1 VDTQRTVILPKKIDS
16 SKINFRGIFQM
27 KKTLITAITTA
38 LVVGAA
44 STTFAAA
51 NPFSDV
57 PSDHWSYDAVS
68 QLAKDGVIDGYGDG
82 TYRGDQKITRY
93 EMAQMV
99 AKAMAKTDVSA
110 ADKAMIDKLAAE
122 YADEL
127 NNLGVRVANLEK
139 KSDNV
144 RFTGLMRLDG
154 TRYTEGYRSVGSTS
168 AHSDQIAGT
177 ALIRLDMVATVND
190 NWNVNARFDGTTSI
204 NDDKASSATGTDDQV
219 TVKRIY
225 AEGPLFGTD
234 AKFGKFDAFDNAS
247 LTNGGLIID
256 KEVSGA
262 EFKFGKAL
270 QTSLT
275 YGRLGDDNSGIF
287 SKSGTRNFDTAS
299 DYGNIQ
305 FSYAPSDRATIA
317 AGYTYWKD
325 DDFERAN
332 LNFGNKRTSS
342 LSDDTIGIWDIGF
355 DYKLTQDLVLGG
367 EYAASDADS
376 NDVGIDS
383 DEEKAYSAQLTYKGA
398 KSDVAGSYGLWAAYR
413 SIGAL
418 SSIAP
423 TYDGA
428 DLGTKGYELGVNY
441 MLDKNIMTKVVYFD
455 GENITGGDDFKKVFG
470 RVEFAF

>member
-1 VDTQRTVILPKKIDS
+1 
-16 SKINFRGIFQM
+16 M

-99 AKAMAKTDVSA
+99 AKAMAKSDVSA

-127 NNLGVRVANLEK
+127 NNLGVRVSNLEK

-144 RFTGLMRLDG
+144 KFTGLMRLDG
-154 TRYTEGYRSVGSTS
+154 KRYNNSPVHNDDTVGT
-168 AHSDQIAGT
+168 G
-177 ALIRLDMVATVND
+177 LLRLEVNAAVND
-190 NWNVNARFDGTTSI
+190 NWNVKARLDGQTSL
-204 NDDKASSATGTDDQV
+204 NQDKALNGEDKV
-219 TVKRIY
+219 TLKRIY
-225 AEGPLFGTD
+225 AEGPLFGADTKVG
-234 AKFGKFDAFDNAS
+234 KFGAFDNES

-256 KEVSGA
+256 TDLTGA
-262 EFKFGKAL
+262 EFIFGNAL
-270 QTSLT
+270 KTKVT
-275 YGRLGDDNSGIF
+275 YGRL
-287 SKSGTRNFDTAS
+287 DTEDIANIGYS
-299 DYGNIQ
+299 TSAADYAAIQ
-305 FSYAPSDRATIA
+305 FGYTAGKVALG
-317 AGYTYWKD
+317 AGYTHLKD
-325 DDFERAN
+325 NASGNTTGFTNNYGDD
-332 LNFGNKRTSS
+332 KV
-342 LSDDTIGIWDIGF
+342 GIWNVGF
-355 DYKLTQDLVLGG
+355 DYALSKDFTFGG
-367 EYAASDADS
+367 EYASSDADAK
-376 NDVGIDS
+376 DVGYNS

-413 SIGAL
+413 SIGELAT
-418 SSIAP
+418 IAP

-428 DLGTKGYELGVNY
+428 EAGLKGYELGVNY

-455 GENITGGDDFKKVFG
+455 GSEITSDTDIKKVFG
-470 RVEFAF
+470 RLEFAF